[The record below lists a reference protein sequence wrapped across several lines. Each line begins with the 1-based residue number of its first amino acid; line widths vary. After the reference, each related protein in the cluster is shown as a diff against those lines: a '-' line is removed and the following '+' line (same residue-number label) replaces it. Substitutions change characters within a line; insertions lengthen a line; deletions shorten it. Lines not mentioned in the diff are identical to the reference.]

1 MASEPD
7 DPAQVSE
14 ETLRTFESDLPAPDA
29 ETPVAQERREQRVGV
44 MMLAGMA
51 VLIVVGLAVAL
62 SWVL

>member
-7 DPAQVSE
+7 DPAQVSG
-14 ETLRTFESDLPAPDA
+14 ETLRTFESHLPAPED
-29 ETPVAQERREQRVGV
+29 ETPVAQEGREQRLGV
-44 MMLAGMA
+44 VMLAGMA